1 MFKGR
6 VCIPSCDH
14 SNEKMPIHA
23 SFSCSDFI
31 GGVPETEHWNVIT
44 KEGVELEKKHECDSE
59 IWEDGDK
66 QVICVSCSVVSESL

>member
-14 SNEKMPIHA
+14 SNEKIPIHA
-23 SFSCSDFI
+23 SFSCPDFI
-31 GGVPETEHWNVIT
+31 RGVPETEHWNVII
-44 KEGVELEKKHECDSE
+44 KQGFELEKKDKCDSK

-66 QVICVSCSVVSESL
+66 QVICVSHSVMSESS